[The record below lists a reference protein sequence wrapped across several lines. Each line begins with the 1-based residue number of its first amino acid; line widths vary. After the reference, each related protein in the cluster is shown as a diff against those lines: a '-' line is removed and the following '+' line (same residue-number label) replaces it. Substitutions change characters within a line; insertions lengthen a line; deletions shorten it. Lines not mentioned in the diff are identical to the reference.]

1 MTTVD
6 LHIHTTATPH
16 HATWTPA
23 ALAAAAAAQGLTLIA
38 ATDHNTTA
46 SVPALQAAGAQ
57 VGIQV
62 LSGVEV
68 DSTAGGKLWHILLYH
83 VPPTA
88 PALIALCESVVER
101 NLADAQRLIADLP
114 QQGFVLHAPD
124 AESLLPPDATRPPN
138 VADVAIA
145 LARYN
150 HIPGRVDGE
159 DDEAAGMRYVLTHLP
174 EAYLPPAV
182 ETVIATAHQLGG
194 IAVLA
199 HPGRSKGVYATP
211 ATEAD
216 IADMVMAGLDGLE
229 VYYPTHTTNQQ
240 ALYHTLAHQYNLC
253 ITGGSDSH
261 HPHQALA
268 KWTATRL
275 ERLWERLG
283 VSYVS

>member
-6 LHIHTTATPH
+6 LHIHTTATPY
-16 HATWTPA
+16 HATWTPT
-23 ALAAAAAAQGLTLIA
+23 ALAAAAATQGLAVIA

-46 SVPALQAAGAQ
+46 SVSALQAAGAQ
-57 VGIQV
+57 IGVRV

-88 PALIALCESVVER
+88 PALIALCESVLER
-101 NLADAQRLIADLP
+101 NLADAQRLIADLS

-124 AESLLPPDATRPPN
+124 AESRLFPDMIRRPN
-138 VADVAIA
+138 VADVATT

-150 HIPGRVDGE
+150 DLPGRVVGE
-159 DDEAAGMRYVLTHLP
+159 DDEAAGMRYLLTHMPGTYRPP
-174 EAYLPPAV
+174 EVA
-182 ETVIATAHQLGG
+182 TVIATAHQLGG

-199 HPGRSKGVYATP
+199 HPGRRKGVYAIP

-216 IADMVMAGLDGLE
+216 IADMVAIGLDGLE
-229 VYYPTHTTNQQ
+229 VYYPTHTPTRQ
-240 ALYHTLAHQYNLC
+240 ALYTNLAHRYNLC

-268 KWTATRL
+268 HWEATRL

-283 VSYVS
+283 ISFI